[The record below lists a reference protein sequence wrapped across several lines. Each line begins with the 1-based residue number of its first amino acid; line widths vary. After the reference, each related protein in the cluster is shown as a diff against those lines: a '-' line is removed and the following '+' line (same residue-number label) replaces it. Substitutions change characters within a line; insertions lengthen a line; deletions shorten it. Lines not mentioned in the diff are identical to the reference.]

1 MIETFANE
9 TQTTIAM
16 MTFNLLS
23 LLNNINN
30 KHYHLYH
37 TMKNLSFEAK
47 FNLKSEPY
55 ELIVEGSITTERPD
69 DELIIEVSSNPIY
82 IETMLLL
89 EIKLKQGNG
98 PMQDHRKTF
107 TYKLN
112 NSNTKHFTNVKIIY
126 GNGETKSQ
134 IVKIVG

>member
-1 MIETFANE
+1 
-9 TQTTIAM
+9 

-30 KHYHLYH
+30 KHYLLYH

-47 FNLKSEPY
+47 FNLKSEPN

-69 DELIIEVSSNPIY
+69 DELIIEVSSDTSY

-98 PMQDHRKTF
+98 PMQDHRKTG
-107 TYKLN
+107 TENL
-112 NSNTKHFTNVKIIY
+112 
-126 GNGETKSQ
+126 KSCFCP
-134 IVKIVG
+134 IASHYFLKDVFKAYDRMCLWHILI

>member
-1 MIETFANE
+1 
-9 TQTTIAM
+9 

-23 LLNNINN
+23 ILNNINN

-47 FNLKSEPY
+47 FNLKSEPN

-69 DELIIEVSSNPIY
+69 DELIIEVSSDPIY

-89 EIKLKQGNG
+89 EIKLKQGKG
-98 PMQDHRKTF
+98 PLQDHRKTF

-112 NSNTKHFTNVKIIY
+112 NSSTKHYTNVKINY
-126 GNGETKSQ
+126 GNGEMKSQ

>member
-47 FNLKSEPY
+47 FNLKSEPN

-69 DELIIEVSSNPIY
+69 DELIIEVSSDTSY

-107 TYKLN
+107 IYKLN
-112 NSNTKHFTNVKIIY
+112 NTNTKHFTNVKINY
-126 GNGETKSQ
+126 GNGE
-134 IVKIVG
+134 